1 MKTTKNLQVSN
12 KIYKVNPSDDLYH
25 TLQGVHGNRD
35 INYVN
40 VDRLKKSVKRN
51 DVLRLRP
58 IVLREENESLVIVD
72 GQHRYEVAKMLS
84 KPF

>member
-1 MKTTKNLQVSN
+1 MLNFFKKTTKNLQVSN

-25 TLQGVHGNRD
+25 SLNGVHGNRD

-40 VDRLKKSVKRN
+40 VDRLKKSVERN

-58 IVLREENESLVIVD
+58 IVVREENESLVIVD
-72 GQHRYEVAKMLS
+72 GQLS
-84 KPF
+84 LIHI